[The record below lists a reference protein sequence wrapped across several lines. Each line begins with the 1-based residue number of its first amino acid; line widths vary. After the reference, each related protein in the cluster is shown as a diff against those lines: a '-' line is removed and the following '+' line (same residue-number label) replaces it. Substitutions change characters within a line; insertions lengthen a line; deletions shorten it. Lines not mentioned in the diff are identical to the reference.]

1 MGEVHSEVATVKWT
15 LKLRGWTSPVSA
27 GTQLVNSDRIIRA
40 YLYLKKVILIG

>member
-1 MGEVHSEVATVKWT
+1 MGEVHSEVAT

-27 GTQLVNSDRIIRA
+27 GTQLVNSDPPIIRD